1 MDAESL
7 ENLYYAIA
15 AIVVAVLTFH
25 GWRQGV
31 ARQAITLI
39 SIASAY
45 AVGFFGAGFVQPWF
59 EFLRYPA
66 PLTRIIAGAAA
77 GLLTMIAITTLGRA
91 FFKRTSERPAGKSR
105 FAYGFFGAVLGLVFG
120 GVVFMVATELVR
132 LVGAV
137 AQSNMQIAEA
147 TKSPGSKAP
156 APVVSPVV
164 SGLARLTTALNDGGS
179 GTFFRKVDPVPA
191 HVFATL
197 TKLGVM
203 VSRPEAVD
211 RFLAYPGISDLT
223 NHPKLLALSNDQE
236 IAKLLAS
243 QSYFRLL
250 RHSKVVGL
258 ASDPD
263 FAEQL
268 KRTDFQ
274 QAIDHA
280 LKTPPKSRG
289 HEEDGL
295 EKSDVGAGE

>member
-15 AIVVAVLTFH
+15 AIVVAILTFH

-31 ARQAITLI
+31 GRQAVTLLA
-39 SIASAY
+39 IASAY
-45 AVGFFGAGFVQPWF
+45 AVGFFGADLVAPWF

-77 GLLTMIAITTLGRA
+77 GVLTLLAITTLGRV
-91 FFKRTSERPAGKSR
+91 FFKRTAERGPGKAKW
-105 FAYGFFGAVLGLVFG
+105 AYGFFGGVLGLVFG
-120 GVVFMVATELVR
+120 GVVFMVATEIVR
-132 LVGAV
+132 LAGAV
-137 AQSNMQIAEA
+137 AQSNVQLAEDTRA
-147 TKSPGSKAP
+147 KTAGSRP
-156 APVVSPVV
+156 EINPVV

-179 GTFFRKVDPVPA
+179 GTFFRKVDPVPT

-197 TKLGVM
+197 TKLGIM

-211 RFLAYPGISDLT
+211 RFLTYPGISDLT
-223 NHPKLLALSNDQE
+223 RHPKIVELATDPE
-236 IAKLLAS
+236 VAKLLAS

-250 RHSKVVGL
+250 RNEKVVGL
-258 ASDPD
+258 ASDPG
-263 FAEQL
+263 FADQL

-280 LKTPPKSRG
+280 LKTPPPPLRAPQ
-289 HEEDGL
+289 L
-295 EKSDVGAGE
+295 EQDAASGE

>member
-7 ENLYYAIA
+7 ENLYYAVA
-15 AIVVAVLTFH
+15 AVVVAVLTFH

-31 ARQAITLI
+31 ARQAITLVA
-39 SIASAY
+39 IASAY
-45 AVGFFGAGFVQPWF
+45 AVGFFGAGLVEPYFQ
-59 EFLRYPA
+59 FLKYP
-66 PLTRIIAGAAA
+66 PQLTRIIAGATG
-77 GLLTMIAITTLGRA
+77 GLLTMVAITTVGRA
-91 FFKRTSERPAGKSR
+91 FFKRTSERPAGRGR

-137 AQSNMQIAEA
+137 AQSNVQIAEV
-147 TKSPGSKAP
+147 SKTDEKQ
-156 APVVSPVV
+156 VSKVEVSPIV

-197 TKLGVM
+197 TKLGIM
-203 VSRPEAVD
+203 VSRPEAVN

-223 NHPKLLALSNDQE
+223 HHPKLLALSNDPE
-236 IAKLLAS
+236 VANLLAS

-250 RHSKVVGL
+250 RHEKVVGL

-263 FAEQL
+263 FSEQL

-280 LKTPPKSRG
+280 LKAPPAPHR
-289 HEEDGL
+289 HELIEQGND
-295 EKSDVGAGE
+295 AAQ